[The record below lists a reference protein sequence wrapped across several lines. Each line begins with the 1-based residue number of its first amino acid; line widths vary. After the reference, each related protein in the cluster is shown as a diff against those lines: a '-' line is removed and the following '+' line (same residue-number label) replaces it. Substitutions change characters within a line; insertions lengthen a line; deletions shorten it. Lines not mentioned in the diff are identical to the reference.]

1 MVRGHLTITGPIN
14 TAALAELCGV
24 SKDYVH
30 IGEGKPTEV
39 IRQTAK
45 EIEADLIL
53 IGTVGRSGI
62 KGTIVGNT
70 SERLLDHT
78 QSDLLVLN

>member
-1 MVRGHLTITGPIN
+1 MGRR
-14 TAALAELCGV
+14 LAPCPVLLV
-24 SKDYVH
+24 KNNRDWKH
-30 IGEGKPTEV
+30 
-39 IRQTAK
+39 RQVADD
-45 EIEADLIL
+45 IEADLIL

-78 QSDLLVLN
+78 ASDLLVLN